1 LRLIERDPDPFLL
14 APDNAAGKA
23 RSIGILAQ
31 TPQGAESERAGG
43 LAALVCFVAIGGAVH
58 APFNR
63 HRAGRA
69 SPTVWTPLCWRRP
82 PQRNGPS
89 AGALG
94 PQFRSAG
101 REESDTISDVVSQ
114 SADPIKFWFRSH
126 AWAVL
131 NLRGAHFGQYQ
142 RWVLACFDPGGLT

>member
-1 LRLIERDPDPFLL
+1 MGPVAGGRSLAISDNARGWPLVSFLL
-14 APDNAAGKA
+14 PLFVWMHPLIRRDLPIEGHA
-23 RSIGILAQ
+23 
-31 TPQGAESERAGG
+31 SE
-43 LAALVCFVAIGGAVH
+43 
-58 APFNR
+58 
-63 HRAGRA
+63 
-69 SPTVWTPLCWRRP
+69 
-82 PQRNGPS
+82 RNGPS

-94 PQFRSAG
+94 PKFRSAG

-126 AWAVL
+126 ACAVL

>member
-1 LRLIERDPDPFLL
+1 
-14 APDNAAGKA
+14 
-23 RSIGILAQ
+23 LAQ

-43 LAALVCFVAIGGAVH
+43 F
-58 APFNR
+58 
-63 HRAGRA
+63 GRA
-69 SPTVWTPLCWRRP
+69 SLLRCHQRRCTCPFQPPPRRAGLANFSGRPCVGADP

-94 PQFRSAG
+94 PKFGSAG

-114 SADPIKFWFRSH
+114 SADPIKFWFRSD

-142 RWVLACFDPGGLT
+142 RWVLACFDPGGRT